1 MIWLI
6 MQVIAF
12 ILLVVIV
19 SSCSNIKKRLDNLDK
34 KVRKMNLD
42 QKRGT
47 TMSKL
52 ITNSIGKECYITDVD
67 AFENGN
73 VYTILDADDEWVK
86 LSHRDIYKR
95 NIIKTEIMRIDSIE
109 KIEFI
114 STEAETEENSESIK

>member
-1 MIWLI
+1 MIWII

-34 KVRKMNLD
+34 KVRKMNLA

>member
-1 MIWLI
+1 MIWII

-67 AFENGN
+67 AFQNGN

-86 LSHRDIYKR
+86 LSHRDIYKS

-114 STEAETEENSESIK
+114 NTEAETEENSESVK